1 MEKKRVTI
9 NRIAR
14 ELPLEKQ
21 KIFFLIL
28 LERAFCSYKRYS
40 EGKRWDY
47 TEDLNTIIENCWD
60 YVINGTE
67 YDFIMNSKEIYIDQD
82 ITDKWEDE
90 LEEHSPNTIVM
101 DDEGYDDIDPPPGNI
116 EVLSEVVKHIYTVFD
131 FLIKEEEFGGA
142 PFSRNLDILTELLL
156 YRCEEGMEDCD
167 VNSSSFDDY
176 FDDFFEQHELTI
188 LEFEREKRDIEYLK
202 KEDDLQKIY
211 QKYHYEMNEELFGDY
226 WFDNEY
232 L

>member
-1 MEKKRVTI
+1 MEKKEVTI
-9 NRIAR
+9 DRIAR
-14 ELPLEKQ
+14 ELPLKKQ

-28 LERAFCSYKRYS
+28 LERAFCSYKRHS
-40 EGKRWDY
+40 KGKRWDY

-67 YDFIMNSKEIYIDQD
+67 YDFIMNSKEIYNDD
-82 ITDKWEDE
+82 EITDKWEDE
-90 LEEHSPNTIVM
+90 LEEHSPNTIIM
-101 DDEGYDDIDPPPGNI
+101 DREKFGRTLPLIGNI

-142 PFSRNLDILTELLL
+142 PFSRNFAILGELIS
-156 YRCEEGMEDCD
+156 YRCEEGMEDYGSD
-167 VNSSSFDDY
+167 VNFSDY
-176 FDDFFEQHELTI
+176 VDQHELAI

>member
-1 MEKKRVTI
+1 MEKKEVTI
-9 NRIAR
+9 GKIAQ

-21 KIFFLIL
+21 RIFFLIL
-28 LERAFCSYKRYS
+28 LERAFCSYKRHS

-67 YDFIMNSKEIYIDQD
+67 YDFIMESKEIYIDQD

-90 LEEHSPNTIVM
+90 LEEHSPNTIIM
-101 DDEGYDDIDPPPGNI
+101 DCGKFGRTLPLIGNI
-116 EVLSEVVKHIYTVFD
+116 EVLSEVVKHIYTVTE
-131 FLIKEEEFGGA
+131 FLTEEEEIIE
-142 PFSRNLDILTELLL
+142 PSFSRNLDILTELLW

-167 VNSSSFDDY
+167 ANSDS

>member
-1 MEKKRVTI
+1 MEKKEVTI
-9 NRIAR
+9 GKIAR

-40 EGKRWDY
+40 KGKRWDY

-67 YDFIMNSKEIYIDQD
+67 YDFIMDSKEIYFDQE
-82 ITDKWEDE
+82 ITDNWEEE
-90 LEEHSPNTIVM
+90 LLEHSPNTILM
-101 DDEGYDDIDPPPGNI
+101 DDENYDGISPLIGNL
-116 EVLSEVVKHIYTVFD
+116 EVLSEIVTHIYTITD
-131 FLIKEEEFGGA
+131 FLTEEEEIIA
-142 PFSRNLDILTELLL
+142 PSFSKNFIILGELLL

-167 VNSSSFDDY
+167 VNSDSFDDY
-176 FDDFFEQHELTI
+176 FEQHELTI

>member
-1 MEKKRVTI
+1 MEKKEVTI
-9 NRIAR
+9 GKIAR
-14 ELPLEKQ
+14 ELPLKKQ

-28 LERAFCSYKRYS
+28 LERAFCSYKRHS
-40 EGKRWDY
+40 KGKRWDY

-60 YVINGTE
+60 YLINGTE
-67 YDFIMNSKEIYIDQD
+67 YDFIMESKEIYIDQD
-82 ITDKWEDE
+82 ITDKWEEE
-90 LEEHSPNTIVM
+90 LLEHSPNTILM
-101 DDEGYDDIDPPPGNI
+101 DDENYDGSSPLIGNL
-116 EVLSEVVKHIYTVFD
+116 EVLSEVVTHIYTVSD
-131 FLIKEEEFGGA
+131 LLIEREEFIRA
-142 PFSRNLDILTELLL
+142 YFSNNFTILEKLLW

-167 VNSSSFDDY
+167 ANSDS

>member
-1 MEKKRVTI
+1 MEKKEVTI
-9 NRIAR
+9 DRIAR
-14 ELPLEKQ
+14 ELPLKKQ

-60 YVINGTE
+60 YLINGTE

-116 EVLSEVVKHIYTVFD
+116 EALSEVVKHIYTVSD
-131 FLIKEEEFGGA
+131 LLIEGEEITGSY
-142 PFSRNLDILTELLL
+142 FSDNFKILTELIG

-167 VNSSSFDDY
+167 ANSDSFDDS

>member
-1 MEKKRVTI
+1 MEKKEVTI
-9 NRIAR
+9 GKIAR

-28 LERAFCSYKRYS
+28 LERAFCSYKRHS
-40 EGKRWDY
+40 KGKRWDY

-67 YDFIMNSKEIYIDQD
+67 YDFIMDSKEIYFDQE
-82 ITDKWEDE
+82 ITDNWEEE
-90 LEEHSPNTIVM
+90 LLEHSPNTILM
-101 DDEGYDDIDPPPGNI
+101 DDENYDGINPLIGNL
-116 EVLSEVVKHIYTVFD
+116 EVLSKVVTHIYTVPD
-131 FLIKEEEFGGA
+131 LLIEGEEITGA
-142 PFSRNLDILTELLL
+142 HFSDNFTILGELLL

-167 VNSSSFDDY
+167 VNSDY
-176 FDDFFEQHELTI
+176 FEQHELTI

>member
-1 MEKKRVTI
+1 MEKKEVTI

-28 LERAFCSYKRYS
+28 LERAFCSYKRHS
-40 EGKRWDY
+40 KGKRWDY

-67 YDFIMNSKEIYIDQD
+67 YDFIMDSKEIYIDQD

-101 DDEGYDDIDPPPGNI
+101 NDEGYDDIDPPPGNI
-116 EVLSEVVKHIYTVFD
+116 EALSEVVKHIYTVFD

-142 PFSRNLDILTELLL
+142 PFSRNFDILGELLL
-156 YRCEEGMEDCD
+156 YRYEEGMEDYD
-167 VNSSSFDDY
+167 VSSGSFNKFFDDY
-176 FDDFFEQHELTI
+176 FEKHELTI

>member
-1 MEKKRVTI
+1 MEAKEIAI

-14 ELPLEKQ
+14 KLPLEKQ

-28 LERAFCSYKRYS
+28 LERAFCSYKRHS

-67 YDFIMNSKEIYIDQD
+67 HDFIMNSKEIYIDQD

-116 EVLSEVVKHIYTVFD
+116 EVLSEVVKSIYTIFD
-131 FLIKEEEFGGA
+131 LLIKEEEFGGA
-142 PFSRNLDILTELLL
+142 PFSENFGILGELIG
-156 YRCEEGMEDCD
+156 YRCEEELEDYGSD
-167 VNSSSFDDY
+167 VNFSDY
-176 FDDFFEQHELTI
+176 VDQHELAI

>member
-1 MEKKRVTI
+1 MEKKEVTI
-9 NRIAR
+9 GKIAR

-28 LERAFCSYKRYS
+28 LERAFCSYKRHS

-60 YVINGTE
+60 YLINGTE

-116 EVLSEVVKHIYTVFD
+116 EVLSEVVKHIYTVTE
-131 FLIKEEEFGGA
+131 FLTEEEEIIE
-142 PFSRNLDILTELLL
+142 PSFSRNLDILTELLL

-167 VNSSSFDDY
+167 ANSDS

>member
-1 MEKKRVTI
+1 MEKKEVTI
-9 NRIAR
+9 DRIAR
-14 ELPLEKQ
+14 ELPLKKQ

-28 LERAFCSYKRYS
+28 LERAFCSYKRHS
-40 EGKRWDY
+40 KGKRWDY

-60 YVINGTE
+60 YLINGTE
-67 YDFIMNSKEIYIDQD
+67 YDFIMNSKEIYNDD
-82 ITDKWEDE
+82 EITDKWEDE
-90 LEEHSPNTIVM
+90 LEEHSPNTIIM
-101 DDEGYDDIDPPPGNI
+101 DREKFGRTLPLIGNI
-116 EVLSEVVKHIYTVFD
+116 EVLSEVVKSIYTIFD
-131 FLIKEEEFGGA
+131 LLIKEEEFGGA
-142 PFSRNLDILTELLL
+142 PFSENFTLLGELIS
-156 YRCEEGMEDCD
+156 YRCEEGMEDYGSD
-167 VNSSSFDDY
+167 VNFSDY
-176 FDDFFEQHELTI
+176 VDQHELAI

>member
-1 MEKKRVTI
+1 MEKKEVTI
-9 NRIAR
+9 GKIAQ

-21 KIFFLIL
+21 RIFFLIL
-28 LERAFCSYKRYS
+28 LERAFCSYKRHS

-82 ITDKWEDE
+82 ITDNWEDE

-101 DDEGYDDIDPPPGNI
+101 NDEGYDDIDPPPGNI
-116 EVLSEVVKHIYTVFD
+116 EALSEVVKHIYTVFD

-142 PFSRNLDILTELLL
+142 PFSRNFAILTELIGCLD
-156 YRCEEGMEDCD
+156 EEGMEDYGSD
-167 VNSSSFDDY
+167 VNFSDY
-176 FDDFFEQHELTI
+176 VDQHELAI

>member
-1 MEKKRVTI
+1 MEKKEVTI
-9 NRIAR
+9 GKIAQ

-21 KIFFLIL
+21 RIFFLIL
-28 LERAFCSYKRYS
+28 LERAFCSYKRHS

-116 EVLSEVVKHIYTVFD
+116 EVLSEIVKSIYTIFD
-131 FLIKEEEFGGA
+131 LLIKEEEFGGA
-142 PFSRNLDILTELLL
+142 PFSENFTILTELIGCLD
-156 YRCEEGMEDCD
+156 EEGMEDYGFD
-167 VNSSSFDDY
+167 VNFSDY
-176 FDDFFEQHELTI
+176 VDQHELTI

>member
-1 MEKKRVTI
+1 MEKKEVTI

-28 LERAFCSYKRYS
+28 LERAFCSYKRHS

-60 YVINGTE
+60 YLINGTE
-67 YDFIMNSKEIYIDQD
+67 YDFIMDSKEIYVDQD

-101 DDEGYDDIDPPPGNI
+101 NDEGYDDIDPPPGNI
-116 EVLSEVVKHIYTVFD
+116 EALSEVVKHIYTVFD

-142 PFSRNLDILTELLL
+142 PFSRNFDILGELIG
-156 YRCEEGMEDCD
+156 YRCEEGMEDYGSD
-167 VNSSSFDDY
+167 VNFSDY
-176 FDDFFEQHELTI
+176 VDQHELAI

>member
-1 MEKKRVTI
+1 M
-9 NRIAR
+9 
-14 ELPLEKQ
+14 
-21 KIFFLIL
+21 IL
-28 LERAFCSYKRYS
+28 LERAFCSYKRHS

-60 YVINGTE
+60 YLINGTE

-82 ITDKWEDE
+82 ITDKWEEE
-90 LEEHSPNTIVM
+90 LLEHSPNTILM
-101 DDEGYDDIDPPPGNI
+101 DDENYDGSSPLIGNL
-116 EVLSEVVKHIYTVFD
+116 EVLSEVVTHIYTVSD
-131 FLIKEEEFGGA
+131 LLIEGEEFIRA
-142 PFSRNLDILTELLL
+142 YFSKNFIILTELLW

-167 VNSSSFDDY
+167 ANSDSFDDS